1 MDNRDEFYANLRQT
15 LVEQTKFPTT
25 YLYKFIIPN
34 EEKNIKIILKIFDFQ
49 GAVITSKKSKTNK
62 FKSYTIHVKVKNV
75 DEIIQKY
82 QEVSVIEGVISL

>member
-1 MDNRDEFYANLRQT
+1 MDKRDEFYTKLRQT
-15 LVEQTKFPTT
+15 LVDQTKFPTT

-34 EEKNIKIILKIFDFQ
+34 EEKHHKTIMKIFDFQ

-62 FKSYTIHVKVKNV
+62 FKSFTIQVQVNNV

-82 QEVSVIEGVISL
+82 QEVSIIEGVISL